1 MNHFDE
7 MTALLYLEG
16 QLEPERAR
24 EVSTHARECRQCR
37 ELLGALEREG
47 VWLRQ
52 SLEAEDEAVPAQLME
67 APERGTPWGWI
78 AALGLSAGGV
88 YTVWTGIIGP
98 WQAQAAQSGF
108 TQSNLLTMLFFS
120 GTFWKG
126 WNAMGSLTEF
136 LAMSTLIIV
145 VSWLLRRHWRRLT
158 TAGMVVGAAFL
169 FALSLMTA
177 TTAGAAETRHG
188 DPNYELASGQTVPTD
203 LFVFAQRTTIDGE
216 VDGDVVTWSQIV
228 VINGHVKGDVICG
241 AQSVRINGTVD
252 GNVRSFAQS
261 VDITGTIGKNV
272 MTWSSQTNFGEKGSI
287 GGSVTLGSDDA
298 TLSGKIGGDV
308 LGMTHTF
315 DISGPVGRNLSVRAD
330 HFTIESSAKITGAV
344 KYIGR
349 NKPDISQGAKM
360 GSFEQEIPKAR
371 PRYER
376 MKFYWHR
383 ILLWGVGFVFGLV
396 LLLVM
401 PGFYADATGACKKY
415 APAAGF
421 GLLFLFATP
430 IAAIIACA
438 TIVGLGVGIATL
450 LLYIIAVYASTVFV
464 AGFVG
469 EALLGPSVGMGGAI
483 GRLALGLLITHVLRV
498 LPYVGGWILFIL
510 MFWGFGAMVMAI
522 YKRLRP
528 QFAAPVAA

>member
-24 EVSTHARECRQCR
+24 EVSAHARECGQCR

-52 SLEAEDEAVPAQLME
+52 ALEVEDESVPARLLE

-78 AALGLSAGGV
+78 AALGLSAGGA
-88 YTVWTGIIGP
+88 YTVWTGIIDP
-98 WQAQAAQSGF
+98 WRAQAAQSGF

-126 WNAMGSLTEF
+126 WDAMSSLTEF
-136 LAMSTLIIV
+136 LAMSTLTIV

-158 TAGMVVGAAFL
+158 TAGMVVGAAFVL
-169 FALSLMTA
+169 ALALVA
-177 TTAGAAETRHG
+177 QPAGAAVTQHG
-188 DPNYELASGQTVPTD
+188 HPNYELARGQTVPTD
-203 LFVFAQRTTIDGE
+203 LFVFAQRTTIDGD
-216 VDGDVVTWSQIV
+216 VDGDVVTWSQVV
-228 VINGHVKGDVICG
+228 VINGHVKGDVLCG
-241 AQSVRINGTVD
+241 AQSLRINGTVD

-261 VDITGTIGKNV
+261 VDIGGTIGKNL
-272 MTWSSQTNFGEKGSI
+272 MTWSSETNLEDKSSV
-287 GGSVTLGSDDA
+287 GGSVTFGSDDA
-298 TLSGKIGGDV
+298 TLAGNIGGDV
-308 LGMTHTF
+308 MGMGHSVDVGGTL
-315 DISGPVGRNLSVRAD
+315 GRNLSVRTEHLIVDSTAN
-330 HFTIESSAKITGAV
+330 IKGSV
-344 KYIGR
+344 KYEG
-349 NKPDISQGAKM
+349 KPKADIAQGAKM
-360 GSFEQEIPKAR
+360 GSFEQVTPPRA
-371 PRYER
+371 PRYQQMR
-376 MKFYWHR
+376 FYWHR

-396 LLLVM
+396 LLLLM
-401 PGFYADATGACKKY
+401 PSFYTDATAACKKY

-438 TIVGLGVGIATL
+438 TIVGLGVGITTL
-450 LLYIIAVYASTVFV
+450 LLYAIAVYASTVFV

-469 EALLGPSVGMGGAI
+469 EALLGPAVGMGAAI
-483 GRLALGLLITHVLRV
+483 GRLALGLFILHIVRI
-498 LPYVGGWILFIL
+498 LPYVGGWILFIT

-528 QFAAPVAA
+528 QFAAQAA